1 LPKNS
6 GKKTSAKARTAP
18 MKRLG
23 FSSNIG
29 HANVEVDVA
38 AEGPVIEI
46 Q

>member
-1 LPKNS
+1 
-6 GKKTSAKARTAP
+6 
-18 MKRLG
+18 MKRLD
-23 FSSNIG
+23 FLSNIG